1 MVWPDVVVEDYAEHS
16 AEQRRWWQSQDGQ
29 QPGDPDKLA
38 AVQKYERKLAVAE
51 LPCRAEYQAAYEKVS
66 AEYEQEFID
75 NNKSTLDEV
84 KAEVVG

>member
-38 AVQKYERKLAVAE
+38 AALISLADEDPPPTRLIGGADVVALAGRKVAE
-51 LPCRAEYQAAYEKVS
+51 LQRQIDEQRGRAATFDFDS
-66 AEYEQEFID
+66 
-75 NNKSTLDEV
+75 
-84 KAEVVG
+84 

>member
-1 MVWPDVVVEDYAEHS
+1 VTTVS
-16 AEQRRWWQSQDGQ
+16 GSGDGSTST
-29 QPGDPDKLA
+29 GIDPDKLA

-75 NNKSTLDEV
+75 DNKSTLDEV